1 MHPLLAPPAPAS
13 ADREDG
19 LVPLRTIDDLHDA
32 DLDLVLADR
41 LADSAAALRAAV
53 AVARA
58 TALPG
63 ALTAHRFPRG

>member
-1 MHPLLAPPAPAS
+1 MHPLVAPQPRLHLDTA
-13 ADREDG
+13 DG
-19 LVPLRTIDDLHDA
+19 LVALRTVDDLHDA

-53 AVARA
+53 EVVRA

-63 ALTAHRFPRG
+63 ALAAHRFPRG